1 MFTIKRNNFMLRI
14 KENILVRLKVVLV
27 CLVLSII
34 LRGNTICIS
43 CNNWH
48 HSKRMRLQEILS
60 YFKLLS
66 YIKLYETWFQPLFME
81 IDSIRYKTEVLQ
93 HLSSWQICQ
102 SRWSHWCNKERVWR
116 TRTVIGWVIAQC
128 ITK

>member
-1 MFTIKRNNFMLRI
+1 MFTIKRNNFMLSI

-66 YIKLYETWFQPLFME
+66 YIKLYETCFSHYSWRLIALDRRLKFCN
-81 IDSIRYKTEVLQ
+81 IYRHDKYVKVDEVTDA
-93 HLSSWQICQ
+93 IKKECEGPVQ
-102 SRWSHWCNKERVWR
+102 S
-116 TRTVIGWVIAQC
+116 
-128 ITK
+128 